1 MSQIHEALRK
11 AEQERASA
19 QKGAPSGFAVAP
31 VSPAPA
37 YAGVEAAPV
46 TPNLG
51 MPEPGGPFSLESLLT
66 TCRHSEWNPDL
77 EIMLFM
83 NGNDRAKGTEE
94 YRALRSRLCHIRE
107 KMPLKKLLVTSALPK
122 EGKSFTTANLAQ
134 VMVRQNGRRALV
146 IDADLRRPRLHQMLG
161 TLQRPGLSEYLLG
174 EADESSV
181 IQRGP
186 IEGLYFIPSGEAI
199 EDPAELVASSRL
211 KILFERIEPLFDW
224 IIIDSPPAIPVS
236 DASVLAKA
244 CDGVLIVVR
253 SASTPAH
260 MARKARLEF
269 PEEMLVGV
277 VLNGSD
283 RNEAEYERY
292 YYETYEKKVSQRSL
306 REKRSDPALP
316 SGFTFS
322 AGG

>member
-1 MSQIHEALRK
+1 MSRIHDALKK
-11 AEQERASA
+11 ADQERASA
-19 QKGAPSGFAVAP
+19 QEGAPSGVAAAP
-31 VSPAPA
+31 VSQAPVYSDVELAPA
-37 YAGVEAAPV
+37 TA
-46 TPNLG
+46 NLG
-51 MPEPGGPFSLESLLT
+51 MPEPGGPSSLESLLT
-66 TCRHSEWNPDL
+66 TCRYSEWKPDL

-134 VMVRQNGRRALV
+134 VMVRQHGRRALM
-146 IDADLRRPRLHQMLG
+146 IDADLREPRLHQMLG
-161 TLQRPGLSEYLLG
+161 TFQGPGLSEYLLG

-181 IQRGP
+181 MQRGP
-186 IEGLYFIPSGEAI
+186 MEGLYFIPSGEAI

-211 KILFERIEPLFDW
+211 KTLLQRIEPLFDW

-236 DASVLAKA
+236 DGSLLAKT

-253 SASTPAH
+253 SASTPAD
-260 MARKARLEF
+260 MARKARLQF
-269 PEEMLVGV
+269 PKEMLVGA

-283 RNEAEYERY
+283 ARW
-292 YYETYEKKVSQRSL
+292 SQRDTQDWGDDCIEVHFEDL
-306 REKRSDPALP
+306 VREARHTSPNGDASSDRS
-316 SGFTFS
+316 
-322 AGG
+322 